1 MKESG
6 IVAER
11 LKALRESVKLSQ
23 AKLAVKLELEQTA
36 IFRYE
41 SKTSFPPYSA
51 LIRYADYFDV
61 SLDYIFGRTDKPQGK
76 LYDYNPK
83 AFDDEKMQ
91 QFVEMCFDPKSPANA
106 KLKETFLWEMRR
118 NDGCAGRNKR
128 DKRRCLSLLRL
139 CSAEKAPMRKET
151 RQ

>member
-106 KLKETFLWEMRR
+106 KLKEAVL
-118 NDGCAGRNKR
+118 K
-128 DKRRCLSLLRL
+128 LLR
-139 CSAEKAPMRKET
+139 EEQKE
-151 RQ
+151 

>member
-61 SLDYIFGRTDKPQGK
+61 C
-76 LYDYNPK
+76 
-83 AFDDEKMQ
+83 AKM
-91 QFVEMCFDPKSPANA
+91 E
-106 KLKETFLWEMRR
+106 
-118 NDGCAGRNKR
+118 
-128 DKRRCLSLLRL
+128 
-139 CSAEKAPMRKET
+139 
-151 RQ
+151 